1 MMTFIKANDLS
12 SFVTL
17 RTLKVLKILTFLNIE
32 TELEPPDRKRIS
44 INEINTIKPS
54 KTFIISLR

>member
-32 TELEPPDRKRIS
+32 TELEPPDMNIIS
-44 INEINTIKPS
+44 INVQCY
-54 KTFIISLR
+54 